1 MDLSLGGARLGGGGK
16 LYELIFFKVSV
27 YDLIEK
33 RSILFV
39 CILSIKVSRN
49 EVKYRI
55 FSGVLDDVL
64 TYWILAWSLLITL

>member
-64 TYWILAWSLLITL
+64 IYWILAWSLLITL